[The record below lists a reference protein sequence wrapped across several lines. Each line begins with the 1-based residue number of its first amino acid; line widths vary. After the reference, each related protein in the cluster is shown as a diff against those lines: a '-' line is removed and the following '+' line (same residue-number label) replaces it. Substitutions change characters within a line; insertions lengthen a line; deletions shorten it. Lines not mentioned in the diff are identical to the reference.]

1 MKSSL
6 LELIEALAVKSD
18 IPAPAAQ
25 ALQELARLNQSVA
38 ALRDLKSGKHI
49 KQYCGQPDGAEQ
61 PKK

>member
-25 ALQELARLNQSVA
+25 ALQELATLDRHIVA
-38 ALRDLKSGKHI
+38 LMDLQNGKHI

>member
-18 IPAPAAQ
+18 TPAPAAQ
-25 ALQELARLNQSVA
+25 ALQELATLDRHIVA
-38 ALRDLKSGKHI
+38 LMDLQSGKHI